1 MKLRKLFVAMLLFVA
16 GGLAGVQ
23 AATLAE
29 VTLPDAATVGGQN
42 LVLNGIALRTKTWFK
57 VKVYVGGLYLPE
69 KANTVQ
75 AVLAQ
80 TGPDRIQM
88 NMIYAAS
95 PGQFKDAWDEGFNGN
110 NPSIS
115 PELRAKID
123 KFIGWF
129 GQAKKGDVITMDYI
143 PGQGTE
149 LSWNGEPKGTIE
161 GADFHTA
168 LLNAFLGPK
177 LPENFRNALL
187 GIKQ

>member
-1 MKLRKLFVAMLLFVA
+1 MRKLFAALLLLAVS
-16 GGLAGVQ
+16 GLTAIQ
-23 AATLAE
+23 AATLAGM
-29 VTLPDAATVGGQN
+29 TLPASATVGGQT

-69 KANTVQ
+69 KANTVE

-95 PGQFKDAWDEGFNGN
+95 PSQFKDAWDEGFNDN
-110 NPSIS
+110 TPEIS
-115 PELRAKID
+115 TELRAKID
-123 KFIGWF
+123 QFVGFF
-129 GQAKKGDVITMDYI
+129 GQAKRGDVITMDYI

-149 LSWNGEPKGTIE
+149 VHWNAELKGTIA

-177 LPENFRNALL
+177 LPEDFRNALL
-187 GIKQ
+187 GVKQ

>member
-1 MKLRKLFVAMLLFVA
+1 MRKLFAGLLLLAA
-16 GGLAGVQ
+16 GGLTGVQ
-23 AATLAE
+23 AATLAG
-29 VTLPDAATVGGQN
+29 VNMPDTAVVGGQT
-42 LVLNGIALRTKTWFK
+42 LVLNGMALRTKTWFK

-80 TGPDRIQM
+80 SGPDRIQM

-95 PGQFKDAWDEGFNGN
+95 PRQFKDAWDEGFDGN

-149 LSWNGEPKGTIE
+149 LGWNGEVKGTIE

-177 LPENFRNALL
+177 LPDDFRNALL
-187 GIKQ
+187 GLKP